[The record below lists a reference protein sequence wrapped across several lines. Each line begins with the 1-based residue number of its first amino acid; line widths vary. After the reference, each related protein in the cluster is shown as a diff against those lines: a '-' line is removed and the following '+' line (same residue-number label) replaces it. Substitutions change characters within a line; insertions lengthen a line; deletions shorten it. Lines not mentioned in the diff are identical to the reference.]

1 MASTGYLRAGLQDF
15 NDTGPSARPDES
27 QVPLVLPERMLEP
40 LRHDLSAEYVDA
52 REPHWM
58 RRATPQMTAVG

>member
-1 MASTGYLRAGLQDF
+1 
-15 NDTGPSARPDES
+15 
-27 QVPLVLPERMLEP
+27 MLEP